1 MNDDEELE
9 KIWQSEHSL
18 QQLLKDSEFKSYD
31 ALKQR
36 LDKVLGLN
44 GEAPRTTVEQVKAK
58 EAAAPKKPVA
68 VEPDLDEDD
77 DMAYFSKLAEE
88 D

>member
-1 MNDDEELE
+1 LDDDDAME
-9 KIWQSEHSL
+9 KIWKQEFC
-18 QQLLKDSEFKSYD
+18 LKDLVGDSEFKPYD
-31 ALKQR
+31 QLKSR

-44 GEAPRTTVEQVKAK
+44 GEDVPARTTVEQMKS
-58 EAAAPKKPVA
+58 APKKPV
-68 VEPDLDEDD
+68 VEDVMPEIEDD